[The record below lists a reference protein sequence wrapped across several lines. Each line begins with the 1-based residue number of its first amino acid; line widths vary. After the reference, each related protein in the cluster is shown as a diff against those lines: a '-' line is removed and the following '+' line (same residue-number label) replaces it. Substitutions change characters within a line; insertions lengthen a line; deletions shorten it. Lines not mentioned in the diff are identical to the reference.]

1 MGLYGS
7 LTYAP
12 IWTGEPL
19 RLEGWR
25 TARFYCPVMPELD
38 VLFPQMQLGRMA
50 GQELTGERLAECL
63 HEALWACT
71 EERSKTTRPDRRY
84 APNLRPLAHWQTSVQ
99 FQRKNLI
106 EQMVQ
111 FASNDFT
118 GLASLLLQGSLA
130 DGGVV
135 EGYSDCDVI
144 AILRLPQSK
153 ESFLKQISSVFQ
165 INDFLLA
172 YQPLM
177 HHGPMIYFQ
186 EALGWA
192 TESTLPSAILANS
205 VLLVGQAPKVEYVNG
220 DLEAGHAIRV
230 FERFFERNFLRAAQ
244 LETAFDALWWISCT
258 SLVPCLEYQ
267 LQERVS
273 VWKRDLLTNIDHP
286 FLNKTTQA
294 RLALGHWMN
303 SRLADDN
310 WPVRGVLNPGLC
322 LRQHKQTMR
331 LTAAERESMGL
342 NEGLLE
348 EGRRYMCLAAAELFE
363 LNHRQLFGAEPVM
376 VGGWPYE
383 VVDRPKTMGLKEYDQ
398 LRDEW
403 KERAMASGK
412 VEAIYEYGSVECPG
426 LSDLDLLFVLRDGIG
441 KEFFSNLRLSERQ
454 QYLMGHDPQ
463 ILPLDAV
470 EDFSTIYPMMA
481 VRRLVGRELPLRDAQ
496 SMPKNTV
503 AVAIT
508 AYNCRKYPG
517 DLFTLAD
524 CQQTDFRTI
533 LAFLHSFT
541 HVRQALLLLGCRV
554 PASVE
559 LCIARDQE
567 LRKEFLI
574 EGNLL
579 SGELGPAMRLM
590 LDASA
595 GLLFELEQYWLR
607 RIPWLHEVL
616 PVSNTAE
623 IAARITAAK
632 ESRDFGS
639 VGLSG
644 ILDVICSYLSDASSA
659 PWIESRR
666 VTELLGVLSNYRK
679 HKRSYLDKMQRAGLL
694 ADTYIADPQHLT
706 DARTIGQRYF
716 FEISCAGE
724 QAGRGAIPTP
734 EWGDPWSFR
743 VGGQGNNLCVAGWSI
758 AEDWG
763 SWTCG
768 KQALLLMRLAGN
780 FSCQLTFDGYGFVTE
795 NHRSQRIRMLANG
808 HRVAEWL
815 FTFGAPMPRLTVR
828 IPQELLLVG
837 GELLL
842 TIECPDAR
850 SPRALGLS
858 DDARLLGLAVRS
870 VCANRMATQS
880 A

>member
-205 VLLVGQAPKVEYVNG
+205 VLLVGQAPEVEYVNG

-273 VWKRDLLTNIDHP
+273 VWKRDLLSTDP
-286 FLNKTTQA
+286 TLFA
-294 RLALGHWMN
+294 FVEEFVM
-303 SRLADDN
+303 
-310 WPVRGVLNPGLC
+310 PGASVWDIGANL
-322 LRQHKQTMR
+322 
-331 LTAAERESMGL
+331 
-342 NEGLLE
+342 GLLTF
-348 EGRRYMCLAAAELFE
+348 AAA
-363 LNHRQLFGAEPVM
+363 HRAGPT
-376 VGGWPYE
+376 GN
-383 VVDRPKTMGLKEYDQ
+383 
-398 LRDEW
+398 
-403 KERAMASGK
+403 
-412 VEAIYEYGSVECPG
+412 
-426 LSDLDLLFVLRDGIG
+426 VL
-441 KEFFSNLRLSERQ
+441 
-454 QYLMGHDPQ
+454 
-463 ILPLDAV
+463 AV
-470 EDFSTIYPMMA
+470 EPDIDNISIMLMAFPHLFPRDTNQWKKGADRDPATDTFASPEVWTQFADFYK
-481 VRRLVGRELPLRDAQ
+481 RAQ
-496 SMPKNTV
+496 
-503 AVAIT
+503 T
-508 AYNCRKYPG
+508 ASK
-517 DLFTLAD
+517 LA
-524 CQQTDFRTI
+524 
-533 LAFLHSFT
+533 
-541 HVRQALLLLGCRV
+541 
-554 PASVE
+554 
-559 LCIARDQE
+559 
-567 LRKEFLI
+567 
-574 EGNLL
+574 
-579 SGELGPAMRLM
+579 
-590 LDASA
+590 LDAS
-595 GLLFELEQYWLR
+595 
-607 RIPWLHEVL
+607 H
-616 PVSNTAE
+616 
-623 IAARITAAK
+623 AK
-632 ESRDFGS
+632 HGNEFKS
-639 VGLSG
+639 LM
-644 ILDVICSYLSDASSA
+644 
-659 PWIESRR
+659 
-666 VTELLGVLSNYRK
+666 TEL
-679 HKRSYLDKMQRAGLL
+679 RA
-694 ADTYIADPQHLT
+694 ACN
-706 DARTIGQRYF
+706 
-716 FEISCAGE
+716 SCHEA
-724 QAGRGAIPTP
+724 
-734 EWGDPWSFR
+734 F
-743 VGGQGNNLCVAGWSI
+743 L
-758 AEDWG
+758 
-763 SWTCG
+763 
-768 KQALLLMRLAGN
+768 K
-780 FSCQLTFDGYGFVTE
+780 TE
-795 NHRSQRIRMLANG
+795 
-808 HRVAEWL
+808 
-815 FTFGAPMPRLTVR
+815 
-828 IPQELLLVG
+828 
-837 GELLL
+837 
-842 TIECPDAR
+842 
-850 SPRALGLS
+850 
-858 DDARLLGLAVRS
+858 
-870 VCANRMATQS
+870 
-880 A
+880 